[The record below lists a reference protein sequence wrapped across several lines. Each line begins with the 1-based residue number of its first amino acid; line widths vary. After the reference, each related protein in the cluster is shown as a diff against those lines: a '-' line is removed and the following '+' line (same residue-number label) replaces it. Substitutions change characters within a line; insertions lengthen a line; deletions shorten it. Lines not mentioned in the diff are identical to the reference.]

1 MAIIVVIGRGLGKTN
16 GSGRRLS
23 LVEVEAGGGGLLTS
37 LGKAVG
43 RGHWM
48 RLTAVVVAESLSL
61 LLGAWCHR
69 WEITVAAG
77 CSMSSG
83 SSLPLLRAH

>member
-16 GSGRRLS
+16 GSGCRRLS
-23 LVEVEAGGGGLLTS
+23 LDEVEAGGGLLAS

-77 CSMSSG
+77 CSMS
-83 SSLPLLRAH
+83 LLGARRRC